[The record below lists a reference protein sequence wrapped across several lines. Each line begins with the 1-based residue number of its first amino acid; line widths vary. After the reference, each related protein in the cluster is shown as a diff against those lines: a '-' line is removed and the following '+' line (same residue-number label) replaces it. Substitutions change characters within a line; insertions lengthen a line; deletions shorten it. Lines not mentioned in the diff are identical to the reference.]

1 MTILVIGATG
11 TLGRQVVRRALDE
24 GHAVRCLVRSPKK
37 AAFLREW
44 GAETFRGDL
53 SVRESLD
60 AALQGMDAVIDA
72 ATARPNESILKVDWE
87 GKVSL
92 IQAMVAANVK
102 RYIFFSILDAKEHPD
117 VPLMEVKTCTA
128 AFLAESGLD
137 YTILELS
144 GFLQGLIGQ
153 YAIPIIERQ
162 TVWVTGEATPVA
174 YMDTQDI
181 AKFALRALALPE
193 TIGKSFPVVGNK
205 AWGGMEIVRYCETLA
220 SQDAKIARMP
230 IDTLQLMRKVTRRF
244 QWGWNMSD
252 RLCFAEVLTSG
263 KPMTADMTPVYEIFG
278 IDSTQLSTME
288 SYLQEYFDRI
298 IKKLKEL
305 NYDNRKETK
314 KKLPF

>member
-24 GHAVRCLVRSPKK
+24 GHSVRCLVRSPKK

-53 SVRESLD
+53 CIRESLD
-60 AALQGMDAVIDA
+60 AALVGMDGVIDA
-72 ATARPNESILKVDWE
+72 ATARPNESILKIDWE

-102 RYIFFSILDAKEHPD
+102 RYIFFSIVDAKDHPD
-117 VPLMEVKTCTA
+117 VPLMRVKTCTN
-128 AFLAESGLD
+128 AFLAESGLE
-137 YTILELS
+137 YTTLELS
-144 GFLQGLIGQ
+144 GFLQGLISQ

-181 AKFALRALALPE
+181 AKFAVRALAVPE
-193 TIGKSFPVVGNK
+193 TIGHTYPVVGTK
-205 AWGGMEIVRYCETLA
+205 AWGGMEIVRHCETLA
-220 SQDAKIARMP
+220 QQDAKIARMP
-230 IDTLQLMRKVTRRF
+230 IDTLQLMRKFTRTF

-252 RLCFAEVLTSG
+252 RLAFAEVLTSG
-263 KPMTADMTPVYEIFG
+263 NPMTADMTQVYQTFG
-278 IDSTQLSTME
+278 IDPAETSTME
-288 SYLQEYFDRI
+288 SYLKEYFDRI